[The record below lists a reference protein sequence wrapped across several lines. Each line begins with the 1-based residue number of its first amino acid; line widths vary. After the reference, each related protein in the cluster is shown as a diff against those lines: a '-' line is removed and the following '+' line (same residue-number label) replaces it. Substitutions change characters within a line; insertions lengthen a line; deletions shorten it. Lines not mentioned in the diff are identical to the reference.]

1 MEVKLKSTELIYKIE
16 YMANDKVYGRK
27 YYCLNLRRV
36 ITGSWE
42 LTLDSSSLVP
52 TICEMSEIIQHLMNE
67 NDETSKLEIEEIVVR
82 FAGKKDVVISA
93 SDHSEGT
100 ILKKFS
106 EKVQIG

>member
-1 MEVKLKSTELIYKIE
+1 
-16 YMANDKVYGRK
+16 
-27 YYCLNLRRV
+27 
-36 ITGSWE
+36 
-42 LTLDSSSLVP
+42 
-52 TICEMSEIIQHLMNE
+52 MNE